1 MNVRELRRSRDWLAL
16 TGLCLGFFMLLLDST
31 VTSVALPAI
40 VTGLHTTQATAIW
53 VNSGYLF
60 AYAVPLLIAG
70 RLGDR
75 FGRRRVYL
83 SGLATFTTGSLLC
96 ALAGSIGPLIACRIV
111 QGVGAAL
118 MTPQCLTIIRALFRP
133 PRLAVALGLWAAIGG
148 AATVAGPLLGGVLVE
163 AWGWPSVFAVNL
175 PVGLVTAAVVLTW
188 VPNTDRHTATV
199 PLWALAGN
207 AIGVFGLV
215 LGVQGTGGG
224 AASAFG
230 IPRWTW
236 AATGAVLVIAVIRL
250 QRDAGEAALLPV
262 SLLRVHG
269 FVTASLGAGAAAFCV
284 GSAPIPLMLYLED
297 GKGLSAGAAA
307 VTVAPMGV
315 VCLAAAPLSAR
326 MNNALGPRLVA
337 IVGAVTLTA
346 SVGGCAVLIAHD
358 ASRWPLAAVFTLFGA
373 ANSFVW
379 SPFSITAMT
388 SVADAAA
395 GAASGAFNAVKQF
408 GAVLGSAVTAALS
421 ASGASY
427 ATELGVLAGVALLGI
442 APAAAL
448 RTFASQPTHQSE
460 AVPLEVGS

>member
-1 MNVRELRRSRDWLAL
+1 MNIREPRRPRDWLAL
-16 TGLCLGFFMLLLDST
+16 AGLCLGFFMLLLDST

-40 VTGLHTTQATAIW
+40 VTGLHTTTATAIW

-75 FGRRRVYL
+75 LGRRRVYL
-83 SGLATFTTGSLLC
+83 AGLAAFTAGSLLC
-96 ALAGSIGPLIACRIV
+96 ALAGSIGPLIAWRAA

-133 PRLAVALGLWAAIGG
+133 PRLAVALGMWAAVGG
-148 AATVAGPLLGGVLVE
+148 AATVAGPLLGGFLVG

-188 VPNTDRHTATV
+188 VPRTDRRAAPA

-207 AIGVFGLV
+207 AFGVFGLV

-224 AASAFG
+224 ADIAFG
-230 IPRWTW
+230 VPRWTW
-236 AATGAVLVIAVIRL
+236 AATGALFVIAVIWL
-250 QRDAGEAALLPV
+250 QRDATEAALFPV
-262 SLLRVHG
+262 GLLRIRG
-269 FVTASLGAGAAAFCV
+269 FVAASLGAGAAAFCV
-284 GSAPIPLMLYLED
+284 ASAPIPLMLYLED
-297 GKGLSAGAAA
+297 AKGLSAGGAA
-307 VTVAPMGV
+307 VTMAPMGA

-326 MNNALGPRLVA
+326 MNNRLGPRLVA
-337 IVGAVTLTA
+337 IAGAAMLAA
-346 SVGGCAVLIAHD
+346 SVGGCAALIAHG
-358 ASRWPLAAVFTLFGA
+358 AARWPLAAVFTLFGA

-388 SVADAAA
+388 SVTDAAA

-408 GAVLGSAVTAALS
+408 GAVLGSAVTAAMS
-421 ASGASY
+421 ASGATY
-427 ATELGVLAGVALLGI
+427 AAELGVLAGVALLGI
-442 APAAAL
+442 VPAAAL
-448 RTFASQPTHQSE
+448 RTPTSQPTNQPR
-460 AVPLEVGS
+460 AIPLEVGS